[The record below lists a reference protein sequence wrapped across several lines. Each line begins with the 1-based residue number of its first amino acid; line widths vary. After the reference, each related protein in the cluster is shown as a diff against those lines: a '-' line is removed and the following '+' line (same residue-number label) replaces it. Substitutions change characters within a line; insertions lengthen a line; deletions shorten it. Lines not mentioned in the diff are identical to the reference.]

1 MLVHK
6 YVMNAIS
13 KIVASGVSFI
23 SLMVM
28 TRYVGDQ
35 YGIMM
40 WGMSFVAVF
49 NAVSDLGFH
58 TANIKSVA
66 EGRDQNACFSSY
78 FAVKMI
84 LTAIMVA
91 VSVISISISAM
102 GGHVERET
110 LQVVAIFIA
119 YFVVQNLQTVMTG
132 MFDGRIESG
141 KSSLVF
147 MTEYVS
153 RSIILIVLALMQV
166 SVTVLSSAYLAGTLV
181 SLAMTIL
188 FFRRPKVTF
197 VRPKYIREYAMFA
210 APLSV
215 SMVLLSALSY
225 LDKVLVGIYDGS
237 LEVGYYAAAMGVVWA
252 FTSFGDSLN
261 RIILPHLSK
270 YDLYDKESGAEEVIW
285 RSEKYMAM
293 LIFPLVAML
302 MVLGPELSIILFGAG
317 YSQAGVILSYHSVLI
332 AAFVFTGI
340 LSQVL
345 YAANKASLYGK
356 AVVTFSAITVVC
368 YAVLIP
374 DEILGIQMLNLGG
387 VGAALSLSIGYVFLT
402 VLIAYLIRSTVGIR
416 TYKGFWKHL
425 ASLILTVAI
434 LFAFT
439 YFVNVSGIWT
449 VMLTAL
455 LCVSLYV
462 GMIFVAGEL
471 SREDVRFVLD
481 AINPKKIRDSLSE
494 EMR

>member
-1 MLVHK
+1 M
-6 YVMNAIS
+6 
-13 KIVASGVSFI
+13 
-23 SLMVM
+23 
-28 TRYVGDQ
+28 
-35 YGIMM
+35 
-40 WGMSFVAVF
+40 
-49 NAVSDLGFH
+49 
-58 TANIKSVA
+58 
-66 EGRDQNACFSSY
+66 
-78 FAVKMI
+78 
-84 LTAIMVA
+84 
-91 VSVISISISAM
+91 
-102 GGHVERET
+102 
-110 LQVVAIFIA
+110 VAIFIA

-374 DEILGIQMLNLGG
+374 DEILGIRMLNLGG

-425 ASLILTVAI
+425 ASLILTVVI

-439 YFVNVSGIWT
+439 YFVNVSGIWM

>member
-1 MLVHK
+1 
-6 YVMNAIS
+6 
-13 KIVASGVSFI
+13 
-23 SLMVM
+23 
-28 TRYVGDQ
+28 
-35 YGIMM
+35 
-40 WGMSFVAVF
+40 
-49 NAVSDLGFH
+49 
-58 TANIKSVA
+58 
-66 EGRDQNACFSSY
+66 
-78 FAVKMI
+78 
-84 LTAIMVA
+84 
-91 VSVISISISAM
+91 
-102 GGHVERET
+102 
-110 LQVVAIFIA
+110 
-119 YFVVQNLQTVMTG
+119 
-132 MFDGRIESG
+132 
-141 KSSLVF
+141 
-147 MTEYVS
+147 
-153 RSIILIVLALMQV
+153 
-166 SVTVLSSAYLAGTLV
+166 VTVLSSAYLAGTLV

-293 LIFPLVAML
+293 LIFPLVAIL

-374 DEILGIQMLNLGG
+374 DEILGIRMLNLGG

-439 YFVNVSGIWT
+439 YFVNVSGIWM

>member
-84 LTAIMVA
+84 LTAIMVV

-102 GGHVERET
+102 GGHVERERET

-293 LIFPLVAML
+293 LIFPLVAIL
-302 MVLGPELSIILFGAG
+302 MALGPELSIILFGAG

-356 AVVTFSAITVVC
+356 AVVTFSAITV
-368 YAVLIP
+368 
-374 DEILGIQMLNLGG
+374 
-387 VGAALSLSIGYVFLT
+387 
-402 VLIAYLIRSTVGIR
+402 
-416 TYKGFWKHL
+416 
-425 ASLILTVAI
+425 I
-434 LFAFT
+434 LF
-439 YFVNVSGIWT
+439 SGLEIST
-449 VMLTAL
+449 SRFKVIKSAL
-455 LCVSLYV
+455 HNTFL
-462 GMIFVAGEL
+462 GKTF
-471 SREDVRFVLD
+471 
-481 AINPKKIRDSLSE
+481 
-494 EMR
+494 

>member
-13 KIVASGVSFI
+13 KIVASLISFI

-49 NAVSDLGFH
+49 NAVSNLGFH

-78 FAVKMI
+78 FVIKMI
-84 LTAIMVA
+84 LTAIMIA
-91 VSVISISISAM
+91 VSVIFISISAM
-102 GGHVERET
+102 EGHVDRET
-110 LQVVAIFIA
+110 LQVVLIFIA
-119 YFVVQNLQTVMTG
+119 YFTVQNLQTVMTG

-141 KSSLVF
+141 KSSIVF

-153 RSIILIVLALMQV
+153 RSIILIILALMQV
-166 SVTVLSSAYLAGTLV
+166 SVTVLSLAYLMGTLV
-181 SLAMTIL
+181 SLAMTLL
-188 FFRRPKVTF
+188 FFRRPKIRL

-215 SMVLLSALSY
+215 SMVLLSALNY
-225 LDKVLVGIYDGS
+225 LDKVLIGIYDGS
-237 LEVGYYAAAMGVVWA
+237 LEVGYYAAALGVVWA

-270 YDLYDKESGAEEVIW
+270 FDLYDKDSGAEEVIW

-293 LIFPLVAML
+293 LIFPLVAVL
-302 MVLGPELSIILFGAG
+302 MVLGPELSVVLFGAG

-356 AVVTFSAITVVC
+356 AVVLFSAVTIVC

-402 VLIAYLIRSTVGIR
+402 VLIAYLIRSAVGIR
-416 TYKGFWKHL
+416 IYKGFWKHL
-425 ASLILTVAI
+425 ISLISTVAILSVFTSFIDVSGIWMLILTV
-434 LFAFT
+434 
-439 YFVNVSGIWT
+439 
-449 VMLTAL
+449 L
-455 LCVSLYV
+455 LCVGLYC
-462 GMIFVAGEL
+462 GMIFVAGEI

-481 AINPKKIRDSLSE
+481 AINPKKIHDSLSE
-494 EMR
+494 EMK

>member
-1 MLVHK
+1 MAYRFYYYVHDGEDKQSPRRHRGKRKVLVHK

-84 LTAIMVA
+84 LTAIMVV

-225 LDKVLVGIYDGS
+225 LDKVLVGIRRQPGS
-237 LEVGYYAAAMGVVWA
+237 RVLRSSYGGGLGLY
-252 FTSFGDSLN
+252 
-261 RIILPHLSK
+261 ILR
-270 YDLYDKESGAEEVIW
+270 G
-285 RSEKYMAM
+285 
-293 LIFPLVAML
+293 FP
-302 MVLGPELSIILFGAG
+302 
-317 YSQAGVILSYHSVLI
+317 
-332 AAFVFTGI
+332 
-340 LSQVL
+340 
-345 YAANKASLYGK
+345 
-356 AVVTFSAITVVC
+356 
-368 YAVLIP
+368 
-374 DEILGIQMLNLGG
+374 
-387 VGAALSLSIGYVFLT
+387 
-402 VLIAYLIRSTVGIR
+402 
-416 TYKGFWKHL
+416 
-425 ASLILTVAI
+425 
-434 LFAFT
+434 
-439 YFVNVSGIWT
+439 
-449 VMLTAL
+449 
-455 LCVSLYV
+455 
-462 GMIFVAGEL
+462 
-471 SREDVRFVLD
+471 
-481 AINPKKIRDSLSE
+481 
-494 EMR
+494 